1 MNIVSVKFGLFQ
13 KFGHGLSG
21 QILTQPDIVL
31 DGAPATYKNCVL
43 PSVVGM
49 RLSIEREA
57 KKFPSEISLFVTTAR
72 KQRKTQWGLL
82 SLEIAFE
89 SGCLAGSPRNLRKL
103 SGRFCT
109 KFHLTT
115 KSGRF

>member
-13 KFGHGLSG
+13 EFGHVLFG

-57 KKFPSEISLFVTTAR
+57 KKIPLGDFPLCYNSQEAKKNTM
-72 KQRKTQWGLL
+72 
-82 SLEIAFE
+82 
-89 SGCLAGSPRNLRKL
+89 GSFKSRN
-103 SGRFCT
+103 CI
-109 KFHLTT
+109 
-115 KSGRF
+115 

>member
-1 MNIVSVKFGLFQ
+1 MKIVPVKFGLFE
-13 KFGHGLSG
+13 KFGYVFSG

-57 KKFPSEISLFVTTAR
+57 KKNSPWRFPS
-72 KQRKTQWGLL
+72 LL
-82 SLEIAFE
+82 QQP
-89 SGCLAGSPRNLRKL
+89 GSKEKHN
-103 SGRFCT
+103 GVF
-109 KFHLTT
+109 
-115 KSGRF
+115 